1 MFITLWKGYKD
12 LPTIYVLFFHT
23 HLNLILLIY
32 SYFWRRE
39 TRPVYVWCS
48 CQAVNFFLK
57 WKLWPD
63 SRCYFPVQAHIAERF
78 KFNLGREF
86 ERSAW
91 FDRYNRDVSTHFIS
105 TTSMTAL
112 KYLKLKITVKNFLF
126 ALIKS

>member
-1 MFITLWKGYKD
+1 MFITLWKGYKG

-23 HLNLILLIY
+23 YLNLILLIY

-63 SRCYFPVQAHIAERF
+63 SRCYFPVQAHIVERF
-78 KFNLGREF
+78 KLIL
-86 ERSAW
+86 
-91 FDRYNRDVSTHFIS
+91 DVSLNEALGLTEVTVIATQVRIS